1 MNICVYGA
9 SSNAIA
15 KAYINPTEILGE
27 KLAERGHTLVYGAG
41 AEGLMGA
48 VARGACRK
56 HGRITGVAP
65 TFLQVDG
72 VLFKECTEIIYTE
85 TMRERKA
92 IMEQRADAFIMTP
105 GGIGTFDEFF
115 EIMTLKQLGRHTK
128 PIAVFN
134 INGYYDNII
143 ALLNNAVHKQF
154 MTPESLNLC
163 MFTDRIDKLLDYIE
177 NYQGEKLDISDF
189 KYIGR

>member
-15 KAYINPTEILGE
+15 KAYINPTETLGE
-27 KLAERGHTLVYGAG
+27 KLAERGHNLVYGAG

-48 VARGACRK
+48 VARGVYRK
-56 HGRITGVAP
+56 HGKITGVAP
-65 TFLQVDG
+65 AFLQVDG
-72 VLFKECTEIIYTE
+72 VLFKDCTEIIYTE

-143 ALLNNAVHKQF
+143 ALLNNAMHKQF

-177 NYQGEKLDISDF
+177 SYQGEKLDISDF